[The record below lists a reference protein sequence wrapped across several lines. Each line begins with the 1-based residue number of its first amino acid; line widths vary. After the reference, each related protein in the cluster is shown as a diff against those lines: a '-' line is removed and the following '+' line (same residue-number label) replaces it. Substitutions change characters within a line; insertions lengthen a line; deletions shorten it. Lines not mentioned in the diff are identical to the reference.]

1 MTAPW
6 WLAQHEALH
15 AAAGVSP
22 GEVLPHQNAS
32 RVVLA
37 RETGPWPADLDSWR
51 WIRHPEADPYRP
63 LPTRGQQIVE
73 RFRAL
78 PLVSQVGV
86 TREGR
91 GTGALLAKPL
101 YLACTLAGLF
111 RSDGDPAPF
120 ITWLLALPRAE
131 LDRVLFVRRLVSGPG
146 AAAWKEGHA
155 AGGALLRAMGA
166 PMPPRRVPAAQPGTP

>member
-37 RETGPWPADLDSWR
+37 RETGPWPSDLDSWR
-51 WIRHPEADPYRP
+51 WIRHPEADTYRP
-63 LPTRGQQIVE
+63 LSTRGQQLVA

-91 GTGALLAKPL
+91 GTGVLLVKPL
-101 YLACTLAGLF
+101 YIACTFAGLF
-111 RSDGDPAPF
+111 LSDGDPAPF
-120 ITWLLALPRAE
+120 IAWLLYLPRAE

-146 AAAWKEGHA
+146 AAAWKEGNA

-166 PMPPRRVPAAQPGTP
+166 PMPSRRVAAPQSGTP